1 MEEKF
6 KFWELKCKML
16 NITYKE
22 STINNKLK
30 EKLIMIN
37 AKAEFLKEIKTQ
49 QNKGKKV
56 KCAIVTFTSAQG
68 TEITVKLPINYSKQ
82 LFYDF
87 LNNLDFEYNPLSK
100 ALSITGTIWYEYK
113 NKVFGFSRRDI
124 YNKNQVEAWHYYQIP
139 RIPKELFN

>member
-30 EKLIMIN
+30 EKIIMIN

-49 QNKGKKV
+49 
-56 KCAIVTFTSAQG
+56 
-68 TEITVKLPINYSKQ
+68 
-82 LFYDF
+82 
-87 LNNLDFEYNPLSK
+87 
-100 ALSITGTIWYEYK
+100 
-113 NKVFGFSRRDI
+113 
-124 YNKNQVEAWHYYQIP
+124 
-139 RIPKELFN
+139 